1 MQPVLQPVTTS
12 RNLGWM
18 LLSVRKSKKL
28 TQSQLASRVGVSQ
41 SRISHLEQHPE
52 ELSVQQ
58 LMTWC
63 SALGLELSIGAKGS
77 STPPI
82 APAGKPAAW

>member
-1 MQPVLQPVTTS
+1 MQPALQPLTTS

-18 LLSVRKSKKL
+18 LQSVRKSKKL

-52 ELSVQQ
+52 ELSLQQ
-58 LMTWC
+58 LMAWC
-63 SALGLELSIGAKGS
+63 SALGLELAIGAKGS
-77 STPPI
+77 SASPAA
-82 APAGKPAAW
+82 APGKPAAW